1 MTMAQFPLF
10 VRFLRTSLWRYRWWF
25 LGGVLFLYVTNW
37 IAVQIPLEI
46 KHAIDHLQEGEAD
59 SQAQLHTIAL
69 SILGLGALLVI
80 VRTLSRLLFFTPGR
94 FVERDIRETV
104 FQHLLALQPDY
115 YDHHAPGEIVSK
127 LTNDIAA
134 VRALAGYATL
144 QGVNVVMGISLVV
157 YRMIEIDP
165 SITLYC
171 LLPVAILFITIQ
183 GGLRRMFDLVRRS
196 QVALARLSEEVLGS
210 YNGITTIRSFN
221 AETTFEH
228 RFHQSNDAVVALTV
242 RLGTLRAFL
251 IPLLSLM
258 GSMAIVVLL
267 YLGGALVTRGRLT
280 VGELAA
286 MLGLIA
292 VMLPA
297 IMSLGWLLTVIQR
310 GRSALE
316 RLYEIVDTPPT
327 LPTLTTAADRMPTL
341 TPRSEPLPEPLIESR
356 HLSFTYPENPAQPD
370 HPLVLTDISF
380 AVHPG
385 EVIGIFG
392 QTGAGK
398 STLLSLLLRL
408 YNPPAGTIFFN
419 GRDSLSY
426 PLDTY
431 RQFFSFVPQRP
442 FLFSDTIAGNIA
454 LGSTRP
460 LDDQALH
467 RLIEISELGRDIATF
482 PDGLNTLVGP
492 RGMMLSGGQRQR
504 LALARALA
512 SDAPVVILDD
522 VLSAVDHAT
531 EERLIARL
539 YDQHRTILIV
549 SHRLS
554 VLRRASRI
562 LVLEQGRITAQGT
575 HESLLRQNELYA
587 RVWQRQQMEE
597 HLVEGAR

>member
-1 MTMAQFPLF
+1 MAQFPLF